1 MQAAVTLGT
10 PTHQGVYNGTMWTS
24 WEHGQL
30 PVQRE
35 GRVWRIH
42 WPSKPAQDFES
53 GRALMR
59 AVHGGRDPH
68 LTPERYFR
76 TGRHDTGRSGVEAAA
91 STLDLFGTPERY
103 EDPIPM
109 GRTRRRLRVSRP
121 PAPSRRRTVGVG
133 ALHLVLGPPPGPTVA
148 NGGLGIDLAV
158 KHLDVRRL
166 LFAGFGKRIVAMGY
180 EPEDVLQ
187 DVYRGL
193 LARNRGRCPWDARKS
208 SFGHYVHMVCSCI
221 LSNYHRS
228 KSRVS
233 SREVLGARCHDEDGG
248 GWCDVAE
255 SRLPEVGADQDYG
268 RRHLDMVA
276 DVEGELV
283 RTVDEPG
290 LALAVLPHMLEGR
303 NRREISRKV
312 GVREGLVGVAVEEV
326 RTAVR
331 VVMPGAAA
339 QWSARS

>member
-1 MQAAVTLGT
+1 MQAAVTLGA
-10 PTHQGVYNGTMWTS
+10 PTHQGVYNDTMWTS

-35 GRVWRIH
+35 GRVWRLH
-42 WPSKPAQDFES
+42 WPTKPAQDFES

-76 TGRHDTGRSGVEAAA
+76 TGRHGTASSEVEAAA
-91 STLDLFGTPERY
+91 STLDLFGETTAE
-103 EDPIPM
+103 PIPM
-109 GRTRRRLRVSRP
+109 GRVRRRLRVSRP
-121 PAPSRRRTVGVG
+121 PAPSKRRLSGVG
-133 ALHLVLGPPPGPTVA
+133 ALHLVLAPPPGPSVE

-158 KHLDVRRL
+158 KHLDIRRL
-166 LFAGFGKRIVAMGY
+166 LFAGFGKRIIAMGY

-193 LARNRGRCPWDARKS
+193 LARNKGRCPWDTRKS

-228 KSRVS
+228 KSRVA
-233 SREVLGARCHDEDGG
+233 SREVLGARTYDDDGRG

-255 SRLPEVGADQDYG
+255 SRLPEVGPDQDYQ
-268 RRHLDMVA
+268 RRHLDMVS

-283 RTVDEPG
+283 RTIDEPG

-326 RTAVR
+326 RGAVR
-331 VVMPGAAA
+331 SVMPGAAA